1 MRSNVAGKTSA
12 PDAADLAQHAI
23 VAGLFPNAEKASQ
36 AVHDLNAA
44 AFTGDEIGVAMRDRS
59 KEKELVEETGTEAV
73 EAAASGAV
81 GGGLL
86 GALAGY
92 LIGIGAIVLPGI
104 GPIVA
109 GGALASALGLAG
121 GTALAGA
128 GIGAAAGGLVGVL
141 VGLGVPETH
150 ARHFETGLR
159 SGAVLVMVKAGERAV
174 EARQILEQNGADLG
188 PNRMQSTP

>member
-1 MRSNVAGKTSA
+1 MPPNVAGKTSA
-12 PDAADLAQHAI
+12 QDTTDLAQHAV

-44 AFTGDEIGVAMRDRS
+44 SFTGDQIGVAMRDRS
-59 KEKELVEETGTEAV
+59 KEKEQLVEETGTETV

-92 LIGIGAIVLPGI
+92 LIGIGAIALPGI

-128 GIGAAAGGLVGVL
+128 GIGAAAGGFVGIL

-159 SGAVLVMVKAGERAV
+159 SGAVLVMVKAGERAL
-174 EARQILEQNGADLG
+174 EARHILEQNGADLG
-188 PNRMQSTP
+188 PSPI